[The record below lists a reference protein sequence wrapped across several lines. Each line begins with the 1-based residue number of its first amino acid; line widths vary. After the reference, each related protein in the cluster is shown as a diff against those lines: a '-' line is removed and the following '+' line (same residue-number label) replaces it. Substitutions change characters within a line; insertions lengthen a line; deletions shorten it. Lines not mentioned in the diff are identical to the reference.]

1 MGLFS
6 RRKAPG
12 PAALRQMPVAPGVGK
27 VRARR
32 GAGAVNIRFDTVAG
46 PSPEASIVRLTGLEA
61 GQARVLAQR
70 AWDEGGRFRTWSPLQ
85 AAGPSGA
92 APVPEGSTQP
102 PEPVEREV
110 RRLDLGERVS
120 LLAVESEAGGT
131 LGRTVAVF
139 WSELTH
145 TCEPTWAK
153 RSKDH
158 LVAWV
163 EGNVD
168 APGGSVPLGFEA
180 VDFAWYGPVYLRG
193 AAMPL
198 EVAGVC
204 ETFRGTPPPKE
215 EALRAVVRPGG
226 RAGDPDEFEVE
237 GTVLSVAKAPFE
249 GGLGFIVKLQVAPVE
264 WVEVWVREGLL
275 SRIPREG
282 EGAAA
287 RLRLFGMWA
296 GQRTEDLAVG

>member
-6 RRKAPG
+6 RRKAKG

-27 VRARR
+27 VRVQR
-32 GAGAVNIRFDTVAG
+32 GTGAVNIRFDTVAG
-46 PSPEASIVRLTGLEA
+46 PPPEASIARLTGLDA
-61 GQARVLAQR
+61 GPARVLAQR
-70 AWDEGGRFRTWSPLQ
+70 AWDEGENFRSWSPL
-85 AAGPSGA
+85 APPAGGQGA
-92 APVPEGSTQP
+92 APGEG
-102 PEPVEREV
+102 VEREV

-120 LLAVESEAGGT
+120 LLALESEPGGG

-139 WSELTH
+139 WTDLTH
-145 TCEPTWAK
+145 ICEPTWAK

-180 VDFAWYGPVYLRG
+180 VDFAWYAPVYLRG

-198 EVAGVC
+198 EIAGVAQA
-204 ETFRGTPPPKE
+204 FRGTPPPPTE
-215 EALRAVVRPGG
+215 SVRAVVRPGG

-237 GTVLSVAKAPFE
+237 GTILSVTEAPFE
-249 GGLGFIVKLQVAPVE
+249 GGRGFILKLRVAPVE

-275 SRIPREG
+275 SRVPREG

-287 RLRLFGMWA
+287 QVRLFGMWA